1 MVDVGRQ
8 AVQEREGRADLRRA
22 REFEA
27 FVAGA
32 GGRLLHAATL
42 LTAEPDGAAP
52 LAEHL
57 LVDTLART
65 FARWDGLHGE
75 DPYAR
80 TREELAG
87 RYARGAWHYR
97 RGRGGLLDRL
107 PPQERLVVVL
117 RLHEGVDEEQTASC
131 LGLPVDRVRALCAR
145 AVATMLSR
153 PGEPPAAPR
162 PPPADENGTPRPATV
177 PARRRNRVG
186 GPA

>member
-1 MVDVGRQ
+1 
-8 AVQEREGRADLRRA
+8 VQEPAGRADRRRA
-22 REFEA
+22 REFET

-32 GGRLLHAATL
+32 GGRLLHAAGL

-52 LAEHL
+52 LAERL

-65 FARWDGLHGE
+65 YAHWDSLHGE
-75 DPYAR
+75 DPYAH

-87 RYARGAWHYR
+87 RFARGAWRYR

-107 PPQERLVVVL
+107 PPQERLILVL
-117 RLHEGVDEEQTASC
+117 RLHEGVDEQQTASC

-145 AVATMLSR
+145 AVATMLSGPPR
-153 PGEPPAAPR
+153 PPATPA
-162 PPPADENGTPRPATV
+162 PPPADEHGTPRPVTV
-177 PARRRNRVG
+177 PARRRNKVG

>member
-1 MVDVGRQ
+1 M
-8 AVQEREGRADLRRA
+8 QEREGRPDPRRV

-42 LTAEPDGAAP
+42 LTAEPEGAAP
-52 LAEHL
+52 LAERL

-65 FARWDGLHGE
+65 YAGWDRLRGE

-87 RYARGAWHYR
+87 RFARGAWHYR
-97 RGRGGLLDRL
+97 RPRGGLLSRL
-107 PPQERLVVVL
+107 PPQERLILVL
-117 RLHEGVDEEQTASC
+117 RLHEGVDEEQTAAC
-131 LGLPVDRVRALCAR
+131 LGLPVERVRAVCTR

-153 PGEPPAAPR
+153 PDPPEETGTPEHGAAAPER
-162 PPPADENGTPRPATV
+162 QKKK
-177 PARRRNRVG
+177 VG

>member
-1 MVDVGRQ
+1 
-8 AVQEREGRADLRRA
+8 VQEREGEPDPRRV

-42 LTAEPDGAAP
+42 LTAEPEGTAP
-52 LAEHL
+52 LAEQL

-65 FARWDGLHGE
+65 YAGWDRLRGE

-87 RYARGAWHYR
+87 RFARTAWHHR
-97 RGRGGLLDRL
+97 RARGGLLGRL
-107 PPQERLVVVL
+107 PPQERLVLVL
-117 RLHEGVDEEQTASC
+117 RLHEGVDEEQTAAC
-131 LGLPVDRVRALCAR
+131 LGLPVERVRAVCTR

-153 PGEPPAAPR
+153 PDPPEDTGAPA
-162 PPPADENGTPRPATV
+162 PGTTPGRQKKK
-177 PARRRNRVG
+177 VG